1 MLWNLGEQQVE
12 ILESVYY
19 VCFCSFHQTIQDRT
33 YFCPIRRFDQYEIFT
48 AAGKR
53 TDCLFGV
60 VVIHHIRNKYRMLKS
75 VAKKAEGKIIILDMI
90 CFEYL
95 ILSFDKLVAW
105 TGTGKTDKLKI
116 YEDVLAAVED
126 HRINLSKVDDEKT
139 LRYLSSF
146 KRYSTERVMKSLV
159 GEFTQNEKWS
169 VKGLLMG
176 ECWYK
181 NCCVSEHQNSLR
193 CGKPEIKDGS
203 EKMRV
208 LMQSKEIEKILIT
221 IAR

>member
-116 YEDVLAAVED
+116 YEDVLAAV
-126 HRINLSKVDDEKT
+126 
-139 LRYLSSF
+139 
-146 KRYSTERVMKSLV
+146 
-159 GEFTQNEKWS
+159 
-169 VKGLLMG
+169 
-176 ECWYK
+176 
-181 NCCVSEHQNSLR
+181 
-193 CGKPEIKDGS
+193 
-203 EKMRV
+203 
-208 LMQSKEIEKILIT
+208 
-221 IAR
+221 